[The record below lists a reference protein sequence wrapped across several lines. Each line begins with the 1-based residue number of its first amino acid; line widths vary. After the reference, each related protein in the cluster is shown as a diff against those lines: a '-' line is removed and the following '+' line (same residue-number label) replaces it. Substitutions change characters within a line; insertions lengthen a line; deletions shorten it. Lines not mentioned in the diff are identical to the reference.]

1 MASFWQHSVQLGIT
15 VGVTLLLNNF
25 MAALLGTVVPLTLEK
40 LHVDPAVAS
49 SAFIT
54 TATDILGLF
63 NYSMIAILIF
73 HI

>member
-1 MASFWQHSVQLGIT
+1 
-15 VGVTLLLNNF
+15 

-40 LHVDPAVAS
+40 LHVAPAVAS